1 MLDTM
6 LNDCGGGTVP
16 FDGDLKSMPPSDKV
30 KAEPIG
36 SILMVTGVDEVAP
49 RLSETSTVKTDVPIT
64 VGVPEMV
71 PLRLSVNPGGAKVPK
86 ANENEYGATP
96 PVTWKV
102 KA

>member
-1 MLDTM
+1 V
-6 LNDCGGGTVP
+6 N
-16 FDGDLKSMPPSDKV
+16 
-30 KAEPIG
+30 AEPIG

-71 PLRLSVNPGGAKVPK
+71 PLRLSVKPGGAKVPK

-102 KA
+102 KV